1 MQKKETAIMQASD
14 QEINT
19 NILTRTEAADFL
31 RLPLRTLDYL
41 VTTKQIPFSRIGKR
55 NVRFSR
61 KRLEE
66 WFREREHIEYHRP
79 GAAS

>member
-1 MQKKETAIMQASD
+1 
-14 QEINT
+14 
-19 NILTRTEAADFL
+19 
-31 RLPLRTLDYL
+31 L

-79 GAAS
+79 GVAS

>member
-1 MQKKETAIMQASD
+1 MADDKMTRKDVAE
-14 QEINT
+14 EYK
-19 NILTRTEAADFL
+19 LPTRTV
-31 RLPLRTLDYL
+31 DYL
-41 VTTKQIPFSRIGKR
+41 VATKQIPFSRIGKR

-66 WFREREHIEYHRP
+66 WFRERESIEYHRP